1 VTPSNARNLSHPAAA
16 EHRRASRLHTRG
28 WLALALMLG
37 VACTTPAPNQSQ
49 ALIDQGSYREGLQ
62 QLEQAMRERPG
73 DVELRIQYMRG
84 RDTAIARLLAQA
96 GAEFGAGRWDAA
108 AATLAQV
115 QGIDAV
121 NPRAAAG
128 LAAIDTARRH
138 AVLGADAKARLAAG
152 DALSAELMVK
162 SILAE
167 NPSDA
172 AAREIDRDLRERE
185 RRRALAV
192 PVLKSKLQNPVTLE
206 FREAALRNVMEAMAR
221 SAGINFI
228 IDRDVRADLRVT
240 IFARNVLIE
249 DALDLIVQNHQL
261 EKKILNENTILIYPN
276 TPQKLREH
284 QELLMRT
291 FHLGNADPKQTLNL
305 LRTMLK
311 TKDLFIDERSNMIVM
326 RDTPDAIRA
335 AERLIANQDTAEPEV
350 VLELEILEVS
360 RSKVRD
366 LGLTLPTAFS
376 GPSGSIAD
384 INVLNRHT
392 IGANNGYGLR
402 LLRTD
407 GDTKTLANPRVR
419 VRNKEKAR
427 VHVGDRVPVISST
440 IVGTTSTG
448 SSGSAPVTTEQI
460 QYIDVGIKIEAEPTI
475 HADDTVAIKINLD
488 VSSLGTQTKTNAGT
502 TAYEVGTRN
511 ASTVL
516 RLRDGETQALMG
528 LIRDE
533 DSQSG
538 EGLPFIGEV
547 PGLDKLF
554 GTKRTERRSRELVLL
569 ITPQLVRGFERGDA
583 SLAEFWSGTEA
594 AVRTRTPFVRDAV
607 ADDARGSGAPGS
619 APTLVIGGT
628 GAGPVGGGALPG
640 GAGASVAAAVPAR
653 AAPLVLSWV
662 GPAAAVKVGDEFDV
676 ELKARTEGPLKG
688 VTAQLRFD
696 PALIEVLSV
705 SDGGF
710 FARVG
715 DAAVFTP
722 RIDANAGIVFA
733 TLGAQGSESTPGDAV
748 LLRLRVKLRKA
759 GAAAAF
765 QIGSMIGFDAS
776 NRRVAVE
783 GFAPLEVKALP

>member
-1 VTPSNARNLSHPAAA
+1 MTRSIARARLAPTLLGSALLFAA
-16 EHRRASRLHTRG
+16 
-28 WLALALMLG
+28 
-37 VACTTPAPNQSQ
+37 ACTTPVRNDSQ
-49 ALIDQGSYREGLQ
+49 TLLEQGNFKEGLQ

-73 DVELRIQYMRG
+73 DVEPRMQYLRG
-84 RDTAIARLLAQA
+84 RDVAINRLMAQA
-96 GAEFGAGRWDAA
+96 ASEFGAGRLDAA

-115 QGIDAV
+115 QGIDAA
-121 NPRAAAG
+121 NARAAAG

-138 AVLGADAKARLAAG
+138 AVLNADAKAKLAAG
-152 DALSAELMVK
+152 EVASADLMVK

-167 NPSDA
+167 NPGDA
-172 AAREIDRDLRERE
+172 TARETERELRERE

-192 PVLKSKLQNPVTLE
+192 PALKSKLQNPVTLE
-206 FREAALRNVMEAMAR
+206 FRDAALRNVMDAMAR

-228 IDRDVRADLRVT
+228 IDRDVRADLRISV
-240 IFARNVLIE
+240 FVRNVLIE

-261 EKKILNENTILIYPN
+261 EKKVLNENTILIYPS

-311 TKDLFIDERSNMIVM
+311 TKDLYVDERNNMIVM

-350 VLELEILEVS
+350 MLELEILEVS
-360 RSKVRD
+360 RTKVRD
-366 LGLTLPTAFS
+366 LGITLPTEFV
-376 GPSGSIAD
+376 GPSGSLSQ
-384 INVLNRHT
+384 INVLNPRT
-392 IGANNGYGLR
+392 IGANNGFGLR
-402 LLRTD
+402 MLRTD
-407 GDTKTLANPRVR
+407 SDTKTLANPRVR

-448 SSGSAPVTTEQI
+448 TSGSAPVTTEQI
-460 QYIDVGIKIEAEPTI
+460 QYLDVGIKIEAEPTI

-488 VSSLGTQTKTNAGT
+488 VSSLGAQTKTNAGT

-511 ASTVL
+511 ATTVL

-538 EGLPFIGEV
+538 SGLPYIGEA
-547 PGLDKLF
+547 PGLDKVF

-569 ITPQLVRGFERGDA
+569 ITPQLVRGVARGDA
-583 SLAEFWSGTEA
+583 TLAEFWSGTEA
-594 AVRTRTPFVRDAV
+594 AVRTRTPFVRDAA
-607 ADDARGSGAPGS
+607 ADDARAAGASGAPGAPS
-619 APTLVIGGT
+619 NVPTLSISGS
-628 GAGPVGGGALPG
+628 GAGPALVSAAPG
-640 GAGASVAAAVPAR
+640 VAVATALAAVPAR
-653 AAPLVLSWV
+653 PAPLVLSWQ
-662 GPAAAVKVGDEFDV
+662 GPATAKVGDEFDV

-688 VTAQLRFD
+688 VTAQVRFD
-696 PALIEVLSV
+696 PALIEVLAA

-710 FARVG
+710 FSRVG
-715 DAAVFTP
+715 GSAVFAP
-722 RIDANAGIVFA
+722 RIDANQGIVFA
-733 TLGAQGSESTPGDAV
+733 TLGASGGESTPGDAA

-759 GAAAAF
+759 APSATF
-765 QIGSMIGFDAS
+765 QIGSMIGFDAA
-776 NRRVAVE
+776 NRRVTVE
-783 GFAPLEVKALP
+783 GFAPLEVKVVP